1 MREGVLESVGKFGG
15 VNGGVGLGGALFLAR
30 CFVWGAGGFKIGN
43 GEQGQR
49 QLKTGNT
56 GEISENKCERE
67 LCRGSC
73 LYLCGVRVRYISE
86 LFLLITSGLL
96 RFYSLSAFDGSP

>member
-1 MREGVLESVGKFGG
+1 MLEGVLESVGKFGG
-15 VNGGVGLGGALFLAR
+15 VNGGVDLGGGGGSLFLAR

-56 GEISENKCERE
+56 GGNSENKCKRE

-86 LFLLITSGLL
+86 LF
-96 RFYSLSAFDGSP
+96 FFLSC